1 MDEIG
6 AEVTGTSVGG
16 EIGEIGASVIGAV
29 GGIRTTTG
37 ATGGS
42 TETTGTS
49 LFPFSAPVIIIG
61 IVIGSSMLPGRL
73 TGTRVGSGII
83 SFGGLVGN
91 ETGGFVGSGMIS
103 TGASTITGAAA
114 GTGTVG
120 LVLGCFLTGV
130 AVGPIIAEGKDVNG
144 TFDGAGVIVTFDGA
158 GVIVTFDG
166 AGVIVTF
173 DGAGV
178 IVTFDGAGVID
189 TFDGA
194 GEIVAFVGCSRRCT
208 VCVYTSFNSASSY
221 EQPQTSRHK
230 LESRMLR
237 Q

>member
-6 AEVTGTSVGG
+6 AEVTGASVGG

-29 GGIRTTTG
+29 GGIGTTTG

-91 ETGGFVGSGMIS
+91 ETGGFVGSGIA
-103 TGASTITGAAA
+103 TAA
-114 GTGTVG
+114 GDAVTDTIGPPDFFAFLAGDLVGMLDTVIGTLLTIVG
-120 LVLGCFLTGV
+120 DGV
-130 AVGPIIAEGKDVNG
+130 ARGIEDA
-144 TFDGAGVIVTFDGA
+144 DGAGVSGIVGDIEGNSVAKSVGSAEGIGVANVVGAVEGDGD
-158 GVIVTFDG
+158 V
-166 AGVIVTF
+166 
-173 DGAGV
+173 
-178 IVTFDGAGVID
+178 
-189 TFDGA
+189 
-194 GEIVAFVGCSRRCT
+194 
-208 VCVYTSFNSASSY
+208 
-221 EQPQTSRHK
+221 PPP
-230 LESRMLR
+230 
-237 Q
+237 

>member
-6 AEVTGTSVGG
+6 AEVTGASVGG

-29 GGIRTTTG
+29 GGIGTTTG

-42 TETTGTS
+42 TETTGAS
-49 LFPFSAPVIIIG
+49 LFPFSASVTIIG
-61 IVIGSSMLPGRL
+61 TVIGSIILLGGL
-73 TGTRVGSGII
+73 TGGRVGSGII

-130 AVGPIIAEGKDVNG
+130 AVGPIIAEGKNVNG

-166 AGVIVTF
+166 AGVI
-173 DGAGV
+173 
-178 IVTFDGAGVID
+178 D
-189 TFDGA
+189 TLDGA

-208 VCVYTSFNSASSY
+208 VCVYTSFNSASSCK
-221 EQPQTSRHK
+221 QPQTS
-230 LESRMLR
+230 
-237 Q
+237 